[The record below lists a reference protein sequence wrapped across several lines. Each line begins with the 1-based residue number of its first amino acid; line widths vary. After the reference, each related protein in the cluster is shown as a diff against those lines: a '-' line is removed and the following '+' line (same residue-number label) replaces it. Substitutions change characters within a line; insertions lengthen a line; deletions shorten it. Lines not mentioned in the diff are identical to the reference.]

1 MTQRM
6 PIILFELLTK
16 TKNQKPKENVNLSFT
31 CSKKIIYPNNVFLLI
46 LFSYTRITEE

>member
-16 TKNQKPKENVNLSFT
+16 TKRECEFVIHLLKKNYLPKQF
-31 CSKKIIYPNNVFLLI
+31 FLLI
-46 LFSYTRITEE
+46 LFSNTRITEN